1 MVVVYVDEREKNS
14 KVPQILL
21 GKGVTVIF
29 KFLSV
34 GDYVISNSIGIE
46 RKTAS
51 DFIKSLVDGR
61 LFDQAT
67 RLVNEFEKAIMIIEG
82 SLKEAARLSN
92 VRRSAIIGAYITLAL
107 DIGIIMLSSRDEEE
121 TAEIIK
127 RVAVRERRSRNT
139 MVNIKKPTQKSLSSD
154 TTEWQLYILQA
165 FPHVGPKTAVR
176 ILERFGSIYN
186 FCTASLSDLTKIEG
200 LSEKRAAEIY
210 QVIHALYKGF
220 KDQKKEQGKSIIDYF
235 SEGKTG

>member
-1 MVVVYVDEREKNS
+1 MVVVYVDERERGS
-14 KVPQILL
+14 RVPQILL
-21 GKGVTVIF
+21 SKGVTVMF

-51 DFIKSLVDGR
+51 DFIRSLVDGR

-82 SLKEAARLSN
+82 SLKEAAKLSN
-92 VRRSAIIGAYITLAL
+92 IRRGAIIGAYITLAL
-107 DIGIIMLSSRDEEE
+107 DVGIITLSSRDEEE

-127 RVAVRERRSRNT
+127 RIAARQGKSKNAMISV
-139 MVNIKKPTQKSLSSD
+139 KKPSQKPLSSD
-154 TTEWQLYILQA
+154 IMEWQLYILQA
-165 FPHVGPKTAVR
+165 FPHVGPKIAVR
-176 ILERFGSIYN
+176 ILEKFGSIYN
-186 FCTASLSDLTKIEG
+186 FCTASPSDLMKIEG
-200 LSEKRAAEIY
+200 LSEKRATEIY

-220 KDQKKEQGKSIIDYF
+220 KDQKKEQGKSIMDYF
-235 SEGKTG
+235 SESKTS